1 MADMVGYIYVYG
13 YTLITVLEAY
23 RKNTKCWD
31 IFSPSGYPVLIGG
44 FNGATLANYNSYRSH
59 RPDV

>member
-1 MADMVGYIYVYG
+1 MRVYG
-13 YTLITVLEAY
+13 YTLITMLEAY

-31 IFSPSGYPVLIGG
+31 IFSPSGYPVLMGG